1 MTKKPSGK
9 TTGQAKSS
17 KRGSSPRVSKGVKR
31 AKPPPDLFSPTLGEL
46 DLYLFAAGRHELI
59 YDKLGAHVITH
70 EGTKGVAF
78 AVWAPGAEKVSV
90 VGNFNAWSG
99 SQHQMRRL
107 DESGIWELFIPG
119 LKSGELYKYEIKSPG
134 RRAFMKA
141 DPYAFYAE
149 VPPGTSSIV
158 YALQCRCR
166 QQTWMGYESY
176 DS

>member
-1 MTKKPSGK
+1 M
-9 TTGQAKSS
+9 KSATL
-17 KRGSSPRVSKGVKR
+17 SSDS
-31 AKPPPDLFSPTLGEL
+31 FSPTLGEI
-46 DLYLFAAGRHELI
+46 DLYLFAAGRHERI

-134 RRAFMKA
+134 RRA
-141 DPYAFYAE
+141 
-149 VPPGTSSIV
+149 
-158 YALQCRCR
+158 L
-166 QQTWMGYESY
+166 
-176 DS
+176 